1 MRKVKGSQTDLS
13 RRLHRGWSPLESA
26 GDHQMHHEKE
36 IVLKN
41 KDKLLADP
49 SHFVNDLPPGLCE
62 GRVDGPQ

>member
-1 MRKVKGSQTDLS
+1 
-13 RRLHRGWSPLESA
+13 LESA